1 MSFVFQ
7 GIGGARSGLDR
18 PRCAQSVSHTGRL
31 PFVSSL
37 TLRRKTRLAE
47 LLQEQTEIPW
57 RKAKGYDAIAA
68 YEKRL
73 VTLASGDSVVKAASK
88 AQQAHDRADEPGP
101 DALVP
106 ALAPKTPERPR
117 PVRRTRANPDVVTP
131 VQEPEVEPAG
141 VEEAEQQEEEEGNGA
156 QAETM
161 GGQEESPDEPILDAP
176 EASFEIESIP
186 EDTAGQQPAGSPK
199 PQDPVEEPPMDHPAS
214 PVASQSPAFSES
226 ASPRRL
232 TRASSV
238 LSFGDVQP
246 AKRVRRR

>member
-1 MSFVFQ
+1 M
-7 GIGGARSGLDR
+7 
-18 PRCAQSVSHTGRL
+18 
-31 PFVSSL
+31 
-37 TLRRKTRLAE
+37 RRKTRLAE

-73 VTLASGDSVVKAASK
+73 VTLAAGDSVVKAASK
-88 AQQAHDRADEPGP
+88 AQQAHDKADRAQAEADVLE
-101 DALVP
+101 P

-131 VQEPEVEPAG
+131 VQEPEHEPTSA
-141 VEEAEQQEEEEGNGA
+141 EEAEQQEEEEGNAA
-156 QAETM
+156 QDETM
-161 GGQEESPDEPILDAP
+161 HEPEEQPDEPILDAA
-176 EASFEIESIP
+176 EASFEIDPIP
-186 EDTAGQQPAGSPK
+186 EHEEQPAPVSIGV
-199 PQDPVEEPPMDHPAS
+199 QDPAPHVDRAS
-214 PVASQSPAFSES
+214 PVASEGPALESETAS
-226 ASPRRL
+226 SPRGRL